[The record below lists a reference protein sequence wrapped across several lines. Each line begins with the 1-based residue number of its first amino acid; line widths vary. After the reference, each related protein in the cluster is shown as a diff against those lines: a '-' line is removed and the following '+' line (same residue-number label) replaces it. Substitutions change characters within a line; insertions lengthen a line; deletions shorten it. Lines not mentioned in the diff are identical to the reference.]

1 MKNTTPVEA
10 NTARSKK
17 VWVYDV
23 HNNLVNNTPFL
34 SVTKCL
40 DFMNIS
46 RKTFYKYVD
55 TGNSYLDYYY
65 YTKPLN
71 N

>member
-1 MKNTTPVEA
+1 MDEDIVQSLA
-10 NTARSKK
+10 NL
-17 VWVYDV
+17 Y
-23 HNNLVNNTPFL
+23 
-34 SVTKCL
+34 L